1 MEITNICVMLLFLIQ
16 GLMAAKTVARFFN
29 GLRTKKKSK
38 YVREDDLKDYKRLE
52 VEMFELQNRLQRV
65 EGQNRDVD
73 VDRSREVRKETT
85 TEDRVSRT
93 QFRGPSP
100 ERRGPQ

>member
-1 MEITNICVMLLFLIQ
+1 MDITSICVMVLFLIQ

-52 VEMFELQNRLQRV
+52 VEMFELNNRLQRM
-65 EGQNRDVD
+65 EGQNRNVALDAP
-73 VDRSREVRKETT
+73 REIIPETNI
-85 TEDRVSRT
+85 ERVSRT